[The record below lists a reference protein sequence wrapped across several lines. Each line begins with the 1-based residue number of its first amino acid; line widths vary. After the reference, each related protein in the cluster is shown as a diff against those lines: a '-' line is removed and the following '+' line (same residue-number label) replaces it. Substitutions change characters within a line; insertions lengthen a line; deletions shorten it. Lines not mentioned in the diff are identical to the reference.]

1 MVLETAQLGVCA
13 RTFNI
18 GCLGLRLS
26 VTVTFLCISLGCGDG
41 PTTPSRGAV
50 VRFQVVDETFRVHLL
65 DEKQI
70 NAAHQAATGGRARI
84 SNGRV
89 VAGTGVNVG

>member
-1 MVLETAQLGVCA
+1 
-13 RTFNI
+13 
-18 GCLGLRLS
+18 
-26 VTVTFLCISLGCGDG
+26 
-41 PTTPSRGAV
+41 
-50 VRFQVVDETFRVHLL
+50 VDETFRVHLL